1 MAIILTILFSFI
13 GLVCF
18 TYFCK
23 SIFDITSNFVVPLF
37 SSIASFIIAVI
48 FGTMIKS

>member
-18 TYFCK
+18 IYFCK
-23 SIFDITSNFVVPLF
+23 SVFDITSSFVVPLF
-37 SSIASFIIAVI
+37 ISIVSFSVAVA
-48 FGTMIKS
+48 FGSMIKG

>member
-18 TYFCK
+18 TYFVK
-23 SIFDITSNFVVPLF
+23 SIFDTNSNFLVPFF
-37 SSIASFIIAVI
+37 SSIVSFIIAAI
-48 FGTMIKS
+48 FGSMIK